1 MNTCVCCSGK
11 LLCHIRHNS
20 IYWFCSHCREEMPIL
35 GIGNEELP
43 KKLQKVTAP
52 TLLPQQR
59 PLVMQ

>member
-20 IYWFCSHCREEMPIL
+20 IYWFCLRCREEMPIL

-43 KKLQKVTAP
+43 QKLQKLTAK
-52 TLLPQQR
+52 TLLPQR
-59 PLVMQ
+59 IELVTQ

>member
-20 IYWFCSHCREEMPIL
+20 IYWFCPRCREEMPIL

-43 KKLQKVTAP
+43 RNLQKLRAS
-52 TLLPQQR
+52 TLFYQR
-59 PLVMQ
+59 IPVAAQ